1 MLSFLLVP
9 FLACV
14 ILVFIHGYFGQHV
27 VSRKVIFVDLALAQL
42 AALGISFAHLMNIDE
57 QSLWAYGISFLFTLI
72 GAAIFSL
79 TRSRSDRIP
88 HEAIIGM
95 TFVAATAL
103 ATLVMS
109 HLPQGAEHL
118 EHILNGSIL
127 FLTPKGLKHAALIYA
142 GVGAAA
148 ALLHKRFAKN
158 SENFHQEPD
167 WPQRF
172 WDMAFYALFGVVVT
186 SSVRIAGVL
195 LVFTFLIVPSLFSLL
210 FAQSFGRRFLIGSTM
225 GITAAALGLGL
236 SVRYDWPSSAAIII
250 TMTAIFTVAGI
261 QSALTCCVTK

>member
-1 MLSFLLVP
+1 MLTFLIVP

-14 ILVFIHGYFGQHV
+14 LLVLIHGYFGQHV

-42 AALGISFAHLMNIDE
+42 AALGISFAHLLGIDE
-57 QSLWAYGISFLFTLI
+57 MSALAYGVSFLFTVL
-72 GAAIFSL
+72 GAVIFAL
-79 TRSRSDRIP
+79 TRNRSDRIP

-127 FLTPKGLKHAALIYA
+127 FLTPAGLKHALAIYA
-142 GVGAAA
+142 GVGVAA
-148 ALLHKRFAKN
+148 ALLHKRFVQN
-158 SENFHQEPD
+158 SEHYHDDPT
-167 WPQRF
+167 WTQRF

-195 LVFTFLIVPSLFSLL
+195 LVFTFLIIPSLFSLL
-210 FAQSFGRRFLIGSTM
+210 FAEKFGKRFAIGSGM
-225 GITAAALGLGL
+225 GITGSILGLAL
-236 SVRYDWPSSAAIII
+236 SVKFDWPSSAAIII
-250 TMTAIFTVAGI
+250 VMTGVFAGVGI
-261 QSALTCCVTK
+261 MNAFRKKVS